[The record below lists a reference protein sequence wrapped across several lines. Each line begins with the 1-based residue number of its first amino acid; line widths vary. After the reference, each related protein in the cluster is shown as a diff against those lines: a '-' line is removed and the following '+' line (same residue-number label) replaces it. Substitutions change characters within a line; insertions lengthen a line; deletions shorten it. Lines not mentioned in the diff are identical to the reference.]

1 MYQTQTDND
10 SAMLVRGVDMNISIL
25 QWMSLQL
32 QEFDEAAWIKLQQK
46 EALIHQTYNKMKT

>member
-10 SAMLVRGVDMNISIL
+10 SAMLVRGVDEYKHFAMDEPPT
-25 QWMSLQL
+25 

-46 EALIHQTYNKMKT
+46 EALINQTYNKMKT